1 MSADHVRQ
9 RADAAA
15 GLLVQLPEFFGR
27 ALDQL
32 AGVQER

>member
-15 GLLVQLPEFFGR
+15 GFLVQLPEFVGR

-32 AGVQER
+32 TGIRER